1 MIGKCGK
8 PKEECKCGCDKD
20 PRKGTIE
27 KRRRKSKI
35 NIEELIRKN
44 PMVGIFGLEALK
56 LKSNV

>member
-1 MIGKCGK
+1 MKY
-8 PKEECKCGCDKD
+8 
-20 PRKGTIE
+20 IE
-27 KRRRKSKI
+27 FSFLLSFKRRKKSKI